1 MFQAF
6 RCAFLGVIALGLLAA
21 PAAAKNPFKG
31 WTVVEVESGPG
42 ALDSLKTAF
51 ATAVPETIIQ
61 LPKGTIQVD
70 SELVL
75 ASSHVLVKGKNPKKT
90 ILDFS
95 GQVSG
100 GQGILISG
108 DWVTFQNF
116 TVLNTPG
123 DGIRAQ
129 REGGIVQG
137 VTFEKMKVEFNTLP
151 EEDRGAYGLYPV
163 QCNGVRVEKS
173 EVIGAADAGIY
184 VGQSNNIIVT
194 KNKVHGNVAGIE
206 IENSF
211 DADVFKNKTYNNT
224 AGILVFNLPG
234 LSQEGE
240 RTRVYQNKVTD
251 NNYRNFASGIVG
263 DVPPGTGML
272 ILANDQVEIFKNKI
286 SGHVTVG
293 IAPVSYDFVSGSEG
307 AEPPPPPFEP
317 HPETIYIYKNKY
329 KNNGAD
335 PQGAVGLILNAQLGG
350 GEDIVSDS
358 DEDETKFVDGVLPDE
373 FRVCIQEKKATYA
386 SLNLS
391 GLANGEPV
399 ETGRDI
405 LVHDCEHPELAPVV
419 LPEMPPAPP
428 AEVTARCTGGEDAYL
443 ADCPRLDQYGLFDG
457 NDPRVPGPG
466 GLPFDLTTP
475 LFTDYTVKYRQVY
488 LPDGTTADFSPDGP
502 FDFPVGTIIAKTF
515 AMPIDLTAD
524 PVEDDVIETRLLMHR
539 PNGWAAVPYVWD
551 PTDTEAR
558 LAIIG
563 DVQELT
569 WTHSDGMERTTQ
581 YGVPSKNQCTRC
593 HVSSAPIGPRA
604 TVLNDDY
611 DYDGDGTPEENQLV
625 HWEAEGK
632 LSGLPVDLGTV
643 DRIPVWN
650 HNGENGTPVDGTLE
664 ERARGY
670 LDSNCAHCHKMGGQA
685 GSTSLWLGWDEDPT
699 GFNYG
704 VCKTPIAAGIIATD
718 GRSHDIIPGQPDASI
733 LMYRMESTLPAAAM
747 PEIGRS
753 VNHDEGNALV
763 REWIAALAPGPCS

>member
-1 MFQAF
+1 LFQAF
-6 RCAFLGVIALGLLAA
+6 RCALMGVIALGLLAA

-31 WTVVEVESGPG
+31 WTVVEVESGAG

-108 DWVTFQNF
+108 DYVTFQNF

-137 VTFEKMKVEFNTLP
+137 VTFEKMKVEFNTEP
-151 EEDRGAYGLYPV
+151 EDDRGAYGLYPV
-163 QCNGVRVEKS
+163 QCNGVRIEKS
-173 EVIGAADAGIY
+173 EVIGAADAGVY
-184 VGQSNNIIVT
+184 VGQSSNIIVT
-194 KNKVHGNVAGIE
+194 KNKVSLNVAGIE

-211 DADVFKNKTYNNT
+211 DADVFKNKTYDNT

-234 LSQEGE
+234 LSQEGS
-240 RTRVYQNKVTD
+240 RTRVYQNKLTE
-251 NNYRNFASGIVG
+251 NNHRNFASGIVG
-263 DVPPGTGML
+263 DVPPGTGIL
-272 ILANDQVEIFKNKI
+272 VLANDQVEIFKNKI
-286 SGHVTVG
+286 KGHVTVG
-293 IAPVSYDFVSGSEG
+293 ITPVSYDFVSGSNDE
-307 AEPPPPPFEP
+307 EPPPPPFEP
-317 HPETIYIYKNKY
+317 HPETIYIYNNKY
-329 KNNGAD
+329 KDNGAD
-335 PQGAVGLILNAQLGG
+335 PQGAVGLIVKAQLGMG
-350 GEDIVSDS
+350 SDILWDS

-373 FRVCIQEKKATYA
+373 FRVCIQEKKATYS

-391 GLANGEPV
+391 GLANGEPA
-399 ETGRDI
+399 ETATDI
-405 LVHDCEHPELAPVV
+405 LVHDCEHPELAPVEI
-419 LPEMPPAPP
+419 PDMPPAPP

-443 ADCPRLDQYGLFDG
+443 ADCPRLDQYGLFEG

-466 GLPFDLTTP
+466 GLPYDLTTP

-515 AMPIDLTAD
+515 AMPIDLTD
-524 PVEDDVIETRLLMHR
+524 PEAGDDVIETRLLMHR
-539 PNGWAAVPYVWD
+539 PNGWAHVPYLWD

-563 DVQELT
+563 AIEDVS
-569 WTHSDGMERTTQ
+569 WIHSDGSERSTR
-581 YGVPSKNQCTRC
+581 YVVPSKNQCTRC
-593 HVSSAPIGPRA
+593 HVSSIPIGPRA
-604 TVLNDDY
+604 TVLNGEY
-611 DYDGDGTPEENQLV
+611 DFDEDPETPDTNQLV

-632 LSGLPVDLGTV
+632 LTGLPVDLGTV
-643 DRIPVWN
+643 DRIPVWDD
-650 HNGENGTPVDGTLE
+650 ETDGTLE

-670 LDSNCAHCHKMGGQA
+670 LDSNCAHCHKQAGQA
-685 GSTSLWLGWDEDPT
+685 GSTSLWLGWDQDPT
-699 GFNYG
+699 ALGYG
-704 VCKTPIAAGIIATD
+704 ICKTPIAAGIIATD

-733 LMYRMESTLPAAAM
+733 VMYRMESTLPAAAM

-753 VNHDEGNALV
+753 VPHDEGNALIW
-763 REWIAALAPGPCS
+763 EWIASLPAGPCS